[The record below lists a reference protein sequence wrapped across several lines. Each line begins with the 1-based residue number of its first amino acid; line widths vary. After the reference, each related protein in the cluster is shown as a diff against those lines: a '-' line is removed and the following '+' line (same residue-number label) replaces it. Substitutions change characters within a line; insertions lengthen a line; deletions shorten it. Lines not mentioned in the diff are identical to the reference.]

1 MTGRLTGKIAVV
13 TAAGQGIGKAVADRF
28 AAEGAQVWA
37 SDLDADKLT
46 NPAFADA
53 RALDVTNSQA
63 VETYAK
69 EVGAVDILANIA
81 GFVHHGTVLDCTDE
95 DWDFSFD
102 LNVKSMHRTIRN
114 FMPAMLARAAET
126 GKTASIVNMSSGASS
141 IKGAPNRYVYG
152 ASKAAINGMTRAI
165 ATDFAAQQVRCNA
178 ICPGTVQSPSLE
190 ARISELGEQMGGY
203 EKAHELFL
211 SRQPMGRLA
220 SVEEI
225 ASLALYLA
233 SDEAAFV
240 TGSEYKI
247 DGGWT
252 I

>member
-1 MTGRLTGKIAVV
+1 MTGRLEGKIAVV

-28 AAEGAQVWA
+28 AAEGASVWA
-37 SDLDADKLT
+37 SDLDASKLT

-53 RALDVTNSQA
+53 RSVDVTDSSA
-63 VETYAK
+63 VAAYAA
-69 EVGAVDILANIA
+69 EVGEVDVLANIA
-81 GFVHHGTVLDCTDE
+81 GFVHHGTILDCSDE

-114 FMPAMLARAAET
+114 FLPAMLRRAEAT

-165 ATDFAAQQVRCNA
+165 ATDFAAKQVRCNA
-178 ICPGTVQSPSLE
+178 ICPGTVQSPSLDD
-190 ARISELGEQMGGY
+190 RMNKLGEEMGGY
-203 EKAHELFL
+203 DKAHALFL
-211 SRQPMGRLA
+211 SRQPMGRIA
-220 SVEEI
+220 TADEI
-225 ASLALYLA
+225 AGLALYLA